1 VDALRAEMPD
11 LILLDMLLPVGGGNC
26 WGLLNQIRGS
36 PKWQSIPVVIVTALG
51 IACDE
56 WAESLGAQAVVRK
69 PIDSD
74 ELVLKLQ
81 RYYA

>member
-1 VDALRAEMPD
+1 M
-11 LILLDMLLPVGGGNC
+11 
-26 WGLLNQIRGS
+26 
-36 PKWQSIPVVIVTALG
+36 G

-56 WAESLGAQAVVRK
+56 WAASLGAQAVVRK

-81 RYYA
+81 RYCA